1 VKILFVYPRFQR
13 HAEAH
18 PELRQWV
25 PMNEYLGSP
34 SLGLTMIAAMTPD
47 DIVTEFRDDR
57 LSPADVPT
65 DADLVAF
72 SFFTPAAT
80 RAIELAAYFRAQGKK
95 TVAGGIFTTMMPDEV
110 APHFDALVIGEGER
124 LWPQV
129 LADFRKGQLQPRYQ
143 NTGAPQSLEDLPLPD
158 YDLYLRKEAKGV
170 FEPDDYPVQLSR
182 GCPMKCTACVLPVSM
197 TSTMRDFPLEHVV
210 GQLKKL
216 DAHGKRAC
224 LTEDT
229 SWFPGHATKRLKALF
244 TAIVEQGAPANISY
258 IGISMPM
265 ILTTTRATFELAR
278 RAGVKMFY
286 LVGGFDPVTRGAF
299 TGKNPR
305 ALQQAKDAIAKSFD
319 VGIEPYTSFLLGNE
333 DDDLGTVDRMLEFC
347 QVAKVRK
354 AEFAIFTP
362 YPGTPSWHKLVAED
376 RIIDRTWSHYNDANT
391 VFRPAQMT
399 PDQLTQG
406 YLRLWR
412 EFYADKAHFLGESQ
426 AERTIQF

>member
-1 VKILFVYPRFQR
+1 MKVLFVYPRFSR
-13 HAEAH
+13 HAETH
-18 PELRQWV
+18 PELRDWV

-34 SLGLTMIAAMTPD
+34 SLGLAMIAAMTPAH
-47 DIVTEFRDDR
+47 IVTEFRDDR

-72 SFFTPAAT
+72 SFFTPAAS
-80 RAIELAAYFRAQGKK
+80 RAIELAAYFRAQGKR

-124 LWPQV
+124 VWPQV
-129 LADFRKGQLQPRYQ
+129 LADAAAGRLQPRYEPS
-143 NTGAPQSLEDLPLPD
+143 GAPQPLGDLPLPR
-158 YDLYLRKEAKGV
+158 YDLYLQHEAKGV
-170 FEPDDYPVQLSR
+170 FEPDDYPVQISR
-182 GCPMKCTACVLPVSM
+182 GCPMTCTACVLPTSM
-197 TSTMRDFPLEHVV
+197 TRTMRDFSLEHVV
-210 GQLKKL
+210 GQLTAL
-216 DAHGKRAC
+216 HAHGKRAC

-229 SWFPGHATKRLKALF
+229 SWFPGHATRQLKALF

-278 RAGVKMFY
+278 RAGVTMFY
-286 LVGGFDPVTRGAF
+286 LVGGFDPITKGAF
-299 TGKNPR
+299 TGKNPK
-305 ALQQAKDAIAKSFD
+305 ALQQARDAIAKSLD
-319 VGIEPYTSFLLGNE
+319 VGIEPYTSFLLGN
-333 DDDLGTVDRMLEFC
+333 DDDDVGTVDRVLEFC
-347 QVAKVRK
+347 ATAGVRK

-362 YPGTPSWHKLVAED
+362 YPGTPSWHRLLAED
-376 RIIDRTWSHYNDANT
+376 RIIDRTWSHYNDANA

-399 PDQLTQG
+399 PDELTQG

-412 EFYADKAHFLGESQ
+412 EFYADKRHFLQSNQ